1 MIFGIAGACR
11 CDELLRLE
19 MDDIKD
25 LENLILVNIPN
36 TKTNKPRSF
45 TILGDVYINLYREY
59 AALRPKDIN
68 FTRFFIKFQNGKCH
82 KVVMGI
88 HKISS
93 VARDVASYLK
103 LPNPSQYT
111 GHCLRRTSATLLVD
125 NGGDITCLKR
135 HGGWKSDNIA
145 EGYIDESLSN
155 KKATAMKILNPQGC
169 STSATIQSP
178 SVPECRVKATTTIST
193 DTEMGSSGFNIQ
205 NCSVNNCTF
214 NITINK

>member
-1 MIFGIAGACR
+1 
-11 CDELLRLE
+11 

-93 VARDVASYLK
+93 VAKDIASYLKLPNPSQYHKVVMGIHKISSVAKDIASYLK

-111 GHCLRRTSATLLVD
+111 GPVVF
-125 NGGDITCLKR
+125 
-135 HGGWKSDNIA
+135 
-145 EGYIDESLSN
+145 DERQQL
-155 KKATAMKILNPQGC
+155 C
-169 STSATIQSP
+169 
-178 SVPECRVKATTTIST
+178 
-193 DTEMGSSGFNIQ
+193 
-205 NCSVNNCTF
+205 
-214 NITINK
+214 